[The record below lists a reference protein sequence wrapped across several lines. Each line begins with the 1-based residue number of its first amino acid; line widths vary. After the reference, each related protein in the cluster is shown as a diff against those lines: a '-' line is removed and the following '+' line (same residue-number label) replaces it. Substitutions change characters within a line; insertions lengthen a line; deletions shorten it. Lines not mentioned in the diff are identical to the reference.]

1 MLCSQLNA
9 PFLWDF
15 SITPKLNFSINDEM
29 KDSLTK
35 ITLGS
40 TWKVGDDYEDEIFAL
55 NSSFENFIDNQIM
68 LINKFGFRKCLKT
81 TSVYKPLR
89 S

>member
-9 PFLWDF
+9 PFLWDT

-29 KDSLTK
+29 KDALTK

-40 TWKVGDDYEDEIFAL
+40 TWKVGDEYENKIFAL
-55 NSSFENFIDNQIM
+55 DASFENFIDIQIM
-68 LINKFGFRKCLKT
+68 LINEYGFRTCLKT
-81 TSVYKPLR
+81 ISV
-89 S
+89 